1 MAGRIARLIRC
12 SEDAD
17 NAAIEPCACNLMC
30 VCVLRGI
37 LCKYIALQCCFIL
50 DNVVFT

>member
-17 NAAIEPCACNLMC
+17 NAAIEPCACNLMSAFYVVSC
-30 VCVLRGI
+30 AN
-37 LCKYIALQCCFIL
+37 ALHYLHC
-50 DNVVFT
+50 NVVSFWRM